1 MRIRK
6 NQSAGTLLRSR
17 WLGMILLCLLLMGS
31 SISVSAATENYQL
44 DDQAGLLTQS
54 EAEDI
59 EEMIE
64 ELEDKTGWDVMA
76 VTTDDAE
83 GMNAEYYAEK
93 WFDDYTT
100 SDDGILCL
108 IDMDNREIQ
117 YKTFGEAIYYL
128 TDDRW
133 QGIVDDAYEY
143 VSDGD
148 YYGTFETML
157 EETDYY
163 YNAGIPSGQYTYD
176 EDTYEVVR
184 YSDTHR
190 GITVTE
196 ALIAVVVALAAGG
209 ITVGGI
215 IGSYRLKFGGY
226 KYPIEKNG
234 SVNLR
239 RKEDAFVNQFVTHR
253 HIPKSNG
260 SGGSSGSGRSTV
272 HTGAGGRSS
281 GGGGRKF

>member
-6 NQSAGTLLRSR
+6 FQGAGALLRGR
-17 WLGMILLCLLLMGS
+17 WLGMVLLCLLFMGS
-31 SISVSAATENYQL
+31 SIPVSAAAENYQL

-54 EAEDI
+54 EAEEI
-59 EEMIE
+59 EGMIE
-64 ELEDKTGWDVMA
+64 ELEDKTGWDIMA

-83 GMNAEYYAEK
+83 GMSAEYYAEK

-133 QGIVDDAYEY
+133 QGIIDDAYEY
-143 VSDGD
+143 VSNED
-148 YYGTFETML
+148 YYGTFEIML

-163 YNAGIPSGQYTYD
+163 YHAGIPSGQYTYD
-176 EDTYEVVR
+176 EDTHEVVR
-184 YSDTHR
+184 YADTHKS
-190 GITVTE
+190 ITVTE

-234 SVNLR
+234 SVQLR
-239 RKEDAFVNQFVTHR
+239 RKEDAFVNEFVTHR
-253 HIPKSNG
+253 HIPKSD
-260 SGGSSGSGRSTV
+260 GSSGGGRSTV